1 VLVRYWFLAVL
12 ATWRLAFSRKPKEKG
27 KLDAINQV
35 RTLLLAAW
43 LGVALYFSAV
53 VAPSAFGA
61 LRSFGL
67 VNANEIAG
75 TIVTRTLAVVNLSG
89 VVLGLF
95 VLITAFA
102 ARNAY
107 KRTTFILQIVLPLV
121 VAVATGVG
129 EWVIAAKMRGLR
141 AAMHGQID
149 QVPLTDPNRIAFAAL
164 HGYSVAALSVAMIA
178 ALLFVLLMIFAHRK
192 ATPRFTQ

>member
-1 VLVRYWFLAVL
+1 MD
-12 ATWRLAFSRKPKEKG
+12 AF
-27 KLDAINQV
+27 NQI

-43 LGVALYFSAV
+43 LAVAVYFSAV
-53 VAPSAFGA
+53 VAPSTFGV

-75 TIVTRTLAVVNLSG
+75 TIVSRTLSVVNLSG
-89 VVLGLF
+89 VLLGLL
-95 VLITAFA
+95 VLVTAFA

-107 KRTTFILQIVLPLV
+107 KRTAFILQIVLPAI

-129 EWVIAAKMRGLR
+129 EWVIAARMRGLR

-178 ALLFVLLMIFAHRK
+178 ALLFVLLMIFARRK
-192 ATPRFTQ
+192 ATPTDPQ

>member
-1 VLVRYWFLAVL
+1 M
-12 ATWRLAFSRKPKEKG
+12 
-27 KLDAINQV
+27 
-35 RTLLLAAW
+35 LLAAW
-43 LGVALYFSAV
+43 LGVAIYFSAV
-53 VAPSAFGA
+53 VAPSAFSA

-75 TIVTRTLAVVNLSG
+75 TIVTRTLSVVNVSG
-89 VVLGLF
+89 VFLSLL

-102 ARNAY
+102 VRNTY
-107 KRTTFILQIVLPLV
+107 KRTVLILQNVLL
-121 VAVATGVG
+121 AIIALATGVG
-129 EWVIAAKMRGLR
+129 EWVIAARMRGLR

-178 ALLFVLLMIFAHRK
+178 ALLAILLMIFARGK
-192 ATPRFTQ
+192 ATPTPTQ